1 MKIVVTIVGKD
12 RVGIIAMVSNILAD
26 NKVNIL
32 NINQN
37 ILEGFFNMIMIADMK
52 DSKMSIK
59 DLQQILKEK
68 GEEIAKELE
77 NFDELDPKKMNYEDF
92 TFQEL
97 RDIAKEHNLRGYGKF
112 TKGELFEF
120 IRTYVKVSK
129 KK

>member
-12 RVGIIAMVSNILAD
+12 RVGIIALVSNILAD

-68 GEEIAKELE
+68 GEEIALDIKVQHEDI
-77 NFDELDPKKMNYEDF
+77 FDIMHK
-92 TFQEL
+92 
-97 RDIAKEHNLRGYGKF
+97 I
-112 TKGELFEF
+112 
-120 IRTYVKVSK
+120 
-129 KK
+129 